1 MFDKLK
7 KNLILTVVFSSLV
20 FFLFSALAD
29 FESVFTSIKKFNWLI
44 LPLVL
49 LLSLGNYF
57 VRFYKWHYYLN
68 YLKIEIPLKL
78 SMKIFFSG
86 LSMSASP
93 GKMGEVL
100 KSFLLKEISNESI
113 SKTAP
118 IILAERITDFL
129 SLTFIT
135 IIVGMYFN
143 YTGMIAYV
151 VLVFFLI
158 VIIFISNRKL
168 AESTIAFF
176 SKISFVKKHSER
188 IITLYESSYLLIK
201 PKPLIYMFVIS
212 VFSWSFECLG
222 FYLILMNF
230 DPHINLL
237 WPVFV
242 FSLSII
248 VGAISMLPGGLGV
261 TEGSL
266 SLILINGGM
275 VKNNAVA
282 STILIRIATLWFAVI
297 LGAIVLFILRKDL
310 NKKIS
315 G

>member
-1 MFDKLK
+1 
-7 KNLILTVVFSSLV
+7 
-20 FFLFSALAD
+20 
-29 FESVFTSIKKFNWLI
+29 
-44 LPLVL
+44 
-49 LLSLGNYF
+49 
-57 VRFYKWHYYLN
+57 
-68 YLKIEIPLKL
+68 
-78 SMKIFFSG
+78 
-86 LSMSASP
+86 MSASP